1 MGGFGQGMTGIPNG
15 RRVVI
20 HMGDRSLGLLQTP
33 SPPFL
38 RELPGVQLW
47 REKNNLIVESR
58 KKRPLLK
65 SDLTQVKRIPQG
77 PNREHPLK

>member
-1 MGGFGQGMTGIPNG
+1 MGGLGQGVDSIPSG
-15 RRVVI
+15 RRAVI
-20 HMGDRSLGLLQTP
+20 HMGDRSLGVLQTP

-47 REKNNLIVESR
+47 REKNNLIVGNR

-65 SDLTQVKRIPQG
+65 SDFTQVKRISQG